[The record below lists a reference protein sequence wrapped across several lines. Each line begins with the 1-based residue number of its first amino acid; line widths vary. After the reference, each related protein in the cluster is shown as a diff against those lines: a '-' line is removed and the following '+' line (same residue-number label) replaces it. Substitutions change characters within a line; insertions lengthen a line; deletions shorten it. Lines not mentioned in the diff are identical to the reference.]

1 MVANGV
7 VKAAAPRQAVPTRRR
22 RAVGRDAAAPP
33 PPGSVVDFVLRR
45 QLELSGSILLAIL
58 VANALSGDR
67 GGSHLSTDLTPDPSF
82 HFRSIPARFLF
93 LSFRQPGT
101 ELYYKGRDDAFLIAW
116 WVIAFCF
123 LREATMRWVFRPL
136 ARWSGIRSSRAV
148 VRFAEQ
154 GWSLVYYT
162 LSWSIGLYINQTS
175 PYKNLNTYHFWKG
188 YPHIALPALTKWY
201 YLVQTACTFPV
212 PPSALIPRPKKLT
225 FSPVRPI
232 GPTLRPA
239 VYLQQILVINL
250 EARRKDYYQMF
261 AHHII
266 TSMLMMSSYVLNWTR
281 IGNAILCTMDLV
293 DITLPLAKLFKY
305 TGWHQASDITFA
317 IFFLLWILTRHVI
330 FGRIIYSIVYES
342 NRILEFRWSS
352 AEGYFWS
359 KRTYYGFVGLLGC
372 LQLIICLWF
381 AMILRVLWNMF
392 RGHSA
397 EDTRSDEE
405 DENDLD
411 DLDVDVGTASFSD
424 DEEEG
429 EGEGEGLRRVAT
441 RSEGEN
447 GEAARGNGH
456 GDARRRKPATAGE
469 EVREDGS
476 PEEERIERTHTNGHA
491 TANANGHAEP
501 KKMR

>member
-1 MVANGV
+1 
-7 VKAAAPRQAVPTRRR
+7 
-22 RAVGRDAAAPP
+22 
-33 PPGSVVDFVLRR
+33 
-45 QLELSGSILLAIL
+45 
-58 VANALSGDR
+58 
-67 GGSHLSTDLTPDPSF
+67 PSF
-82 HFRSIPARFLF
+82 HFKSIPARFLF

-101 ELYYKGRDDAFLIAW
+101 GLYYKGRDDAFLIAW

-154 GWSLVYYT
+154 GWLLVYYT

-175 PYKNLNTYHFWKG
+175 PYKSLNTYHFWKG

-201 YLVQTACTFPV
+201 YLVQTAF
-212 PPSALIPRPKKLT
+212 
-225 FSPVRPI
+225 
-232 GPTLRPA
+232 
-239 VYLQQILVINL
+239 YLQQILVINL

-281 IGNAILCTMDLV
+281 IGNTILCTMDLV

-305 TGWHQASDITFA
+305 SGWHQASDVTFA
-317 IFFLLWILTRHVI
+317 VFFVLWILTRHVI
-330 FGRIIYSIVYES
+330 FGRIIYSIVYEAS
-342 NRILEFRWSS
+342 QVLEYRWSS
-352 AEGYFWS
+352 DEGYFWS
-359 KRTYYGFVGLLGC
+359 RRTYYGFVALLVA

-405 DENDLD
+405 DED
-411 DLDVDVGTASFSD
+411 
-424 DEEEG
+424 
-429 EGEGEGLRRVAT
+429 
-441 RSEGEN
+441 
-447 GEAARGNGH
+447 
-456 GDARRRKPATAGE
+456 
-469 EVREDGS
+469 
-476 PEEERIERTHTNGHA
+476 
-491 TANANGHAEP
+491 
-501 KKMR
+501 